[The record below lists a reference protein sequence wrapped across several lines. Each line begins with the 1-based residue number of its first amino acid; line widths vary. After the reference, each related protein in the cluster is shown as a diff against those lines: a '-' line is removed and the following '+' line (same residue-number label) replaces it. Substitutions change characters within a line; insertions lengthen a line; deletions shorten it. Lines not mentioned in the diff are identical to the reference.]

1 MLDKL
6 TVWIENHLADQ
17 WLKLPISAIYVRCG
31 MGLLRHYL

>member
-6 TVWIENHLADQ
+6 TVWIENHLAGPMA
-17 WLKLPISAIYVRCG
+17 KLPISAIYVRCG

>member
-6 TVWIENHLADQ
+6 TVWIENHLAGPMA
-17 WLKLPISAIYVRCG
+17 KISAIYVRCG